1 MLLFL
6 VVYSCNGGDPEA
18 AWDYFVSTG
27 IVTGGLYNSSE
38 VSYSILHAV
47 IS

>member
-1 MLLFL
+1 MLLFA
-6 VVYSCNGGDPEA
+6 VVYSCDGGFPDS

-38 VSYSILHAV
+38 VNYITLHPV
-47 IS
+47 IY